1 MRKKEL
7 LTLSEYFYFVLIIF
21 SSILI
26 SFMFD
31 SVPSQK
37 SSFAASGN
45 WTSYRDTSWEGS
57 GTAVDPYL
65 IASTEELAGLA
76 YMVNNGNTYAGKY
89 FEQTQSIDLSAHYW
103 IPIGGGQY
111 RDSRY
116 FSGTYNGCGSDIKG
130 LYINQSSYYCVG
142 LFGTIRGGTVKGI
155 NVKSGT
161 VNGNGDVGG
170 IVGYSFGAVSNII
183 YCSNRA
189 SINGSWRVGGILGGY
204 QNKYGTELNLH
215 NCYNAGR
222 ISGDVIVGGIIGGQ
236 NNNDC
241 TAYIYSCYNIGYISG
256 TGNGND
262 NKALVGGIIG
272 RMAGY
277 QNNQVQGGW
286 MRNCW
291 NLGGVSL
298 GPQYV
303 GGIAGEFFYCNE
315 GALQNN
321 YWYVSNLSS
330 EWGVGHS
337 AGVPWTTYSSSLPS
351 NAKLLSWYTSSSNW
365 YDRINFGFDIGST
378 PLSNKTWYLSTYP
391 EFALKQLWFYP
402 EGGSLSASYL
412 YNSNSFF
419 SRYSAYSDYYGKLP
433 SPARTGYTFSGWYNE
448 KTGGAR
454 IYNYSS
460 MPTGYI
466 ISIYARWKA
475 NSYTVKFNGNGS
487 TSGSMN
493 NQSFTYG
500 TAQKLTTN
508 AFKKTGYTFSG
519 WATSSSGGVSYSDG
533 QSVSNLTSTNGG
545 TVNLYAVWTP
555 NIYTISLNK
564 QSGSNGTSTIYLK
577 YNTGW
582 YSNSAGTTSI
592 SAITKPTRKGYIFQ
606 GYYTST
612 SGGGS
617 QIINSNGNFVS
628 GKLTYTTAN
637 DTLYAYWTPISYSIN
652 YELNGGAFGGN
663 SPTNNTQY
671 NTAINVPAPRPP
683 TGYTFAGWSGGTNF
697 NSSTAQSG
705 SESDSMSSWSGS
717 LTKNTYFK
725 NLTASDGVT
734 VTLVANYTANNYT
747 VTFEANGGTVS
758 PTTKSVTYDST
769 YGDLPT
775 PTRTGYSF
783 TGWTLNGTKITSTTT
798 VKTASNHTLVAQW
811 QAISYTLTFDPNGQG
826 GTVNP
831 TTKSVTFDTT
841 YGTLPTPIRAGYIF
855 IGWYTDKSVG
865 TQVLS
870 TTTVKTASNHSLYAH
885 WQDTWANHTESPSLR
900 VPSNPNNASNPYIID
915 TPGKLAWLAMQA
927 QTKNL
932 SGYYEQTKNIEL
944 DDYIWLPIGTNTYS
958 FTGYYDGKG
967 YTIEGL
973 HTAETTEVSNSTSVN
988 SYVGLFGNTNG
999 AKLNNI
1005 YIKGADIKGH
1015 TNIGGIVGYASG
1027 STVLTSCGFSG
1038 TISAQA
1044 NSGALIGSAV
1054 SGVQITDC
1062 IVFSANVDKL
1072 NSGSATITNTIYV
1085 LNGKK
1090 GYSSGEFTNWVYVS
1104 GMPYPVPKGL
1114 SWLAQGGN
1122 QASLNDIQNW
1132 TKA

>member
-1 MRKKEL
+1 MIKKNKL
-7 LTLSEYFYFVLIIF
+7 KIILIITIIVLF
-21 SSILI
+21 V
-26 SFMFD
+26 FMF
-31 SVPSQK
+31 
-37 SSFAASGN
+37 FG
-45 WTSYRDTSWEGS
+45 
-57 GTAVDPYL
+57 
-65 IASTEELAGLA
+65 
-76 YMVNNGNTYAGKY
+76 
-89 FEQTQSIDLSAHYW
+89 
-103 IPIGGGQY
+103 
-111 RDSRY
+111 
-116 FSGTYNGCGSDIKG
+116 
-130 LYINQSSYYCVG
+130 VG
-142 LFGTIRGGTVKGI
+142 LVF
-155 NVKSGT
+155 
-161 VNGNGDVGG
+161 
-170 IVGYSFGAVSNII
+170 
-183 YCSNRA
+183 
-189 SINGSWRVGGILGGY
+189 LGG
-204 QNKYGTELNLH
+204 
-215 NCYNAGR
+215 
-222 ISGDVIVGGIIGGQ
+222 
-236 NNNDC
+236 
-241 TAYIYSCYNIGYISG
+241 
-256 TGNGND
+256 
-262 NKALVGGIIG
+262 
-272 RMAGY
+272 
-277 QNNQVQGGW
+277 
-286 MRNCW
+286 
-291 NLGGVSL
+291 
-298 GPQYV
+298 
-303 GGIAGEFFYCNE
+303 
-315 GALQNN
+315 
-321 YWYVSNLSS
+321 
-330 EWGVGHS
+330 
-337 AGVPWTTYSSSLPS
+337 
-351 NAKLLSWYTSSSNW
+351 
-365 YDRINFGFDIGST
+365 
-378 PLSNKTWYLSTYP
+378 SNKTSAGIYEHYYYVKGYCKTNATSSTAKEGNYMGENGSTYNPGTVEVKFSDASLDNDTWVNSWNCYDGSANASDSKAKGYAKMDSGAWGTPHYRYKVEIKATANAGFGVVGVYTQSTNTSGNSPSYGSSKTGVTTTNSTSSTASKSGISGEVSGGAVGGSTRNDTYYAIFNPISYSVKFNFNDGSGGSTSLSTTY
-391 EFALKQLWFYP
+391 
-402 EGGSLSASYL
+402 G
-412 YNSNSFF
+412 
-419 SRYSAYSDYYGKLP
+419 DYYNMP
-433 SPARTGYTFSGWYNE
+433 SNPKRTGYTFVGWFNTSSS
-448 KTGGAR
+448 TGGTQYTSGK
-454 IYNYSS
+454 IKG
-460 MPTGYI
+460 TGTNELW
-466 ISIYARWKA
+466 ARWKA

-487 TSGSMN
+487 TSGSMSD
-493 NQSFTYG
+493 QSFAYG
-500 TAQKLTTN
+500 TAKKLTTN
-508 AFKKTGYTFSG
+508 TFKKTGYTFSG
-519 WATSSSGGVSYSDG
+519 WATSSTGGVSYSDG
-533 QSVSNLTSTNGG
+533 QSVSNLTSISGG
-545 TVNLYAVWTP
+545 TVTLYAVWTP

-582 YSNSAGTTSI
+582 YSNNTGTTSI
-592 SAITKPTRKGYIFQ
+592 SAITKPTRSGYIFQ
-606 GYYTST
+606 GYYTDT
-612 SGGGS
+612 EGKGT

-1015 TNIGGIVGYASG
+1015 TNVGGIVGYASG

-1044 NSGALIGSAV
+1044 NSGALIGSSV

-1072 NSGSATITNTIYV
+1072 NSGSATITNTVDV

-1090 GYSSGEFTNWVYVS
+1090 GYSSGEFENWVYVS
-1104 GMPYPVPKGL
+1104 GMSFPVPKGL
-1114 SWLAQGGN
+1114 SWLAQGGE
-1122 QASLNDIQNW
+1122 QATIDDIKNW
-1132 TKA
+1132 ANS